1 MLCNCINLN
10 YIGIIKSVFSN
21 HHLVLYILL
30 VIDIITFKF
39 FRSEDDFR
47 KVESSSTVMQSNVFT
62 AYYSQT
68 NYQSPFSTS
77 VIYIIIPKCVCGCVC
92 LWRFYL
98 KTFNGI
104 DLILFATWRHSSSSG
119 FKILTKLL

>member
-10 YIGIIKSVFSN
+10 YIGIIKSFFLN
-21 HHLVLYILL
+21 HHLVLYILF
-30 VIDIITFKF
+30 VIDITTFKF

-47 KVESSSTVMQSNVFT
+47 KVESSSTVKQSNVFI

-77 VIYIIIPKCVCGCVC
+77 
-92 LWRFYL
+92 
-98 KTFNGI
+98 
-104 DLILFATWRHSSSSG
+104 ILF
-119 FKILTKLL
+119 

>member
-10 YIGIIKSVFSN
+10 YIGTIKSFFLN

-39 FRSEDDFR
+39 FRFEDDFR
-47 KVESSSTVMQSNVFT
+47 KVESSSTVIQSNVFT

-68 NYQSPFSTS
+68 NYFIVFIFSLYLS
-77 VIYIIIPKCVCGCVC
+77 
-92 LWRFYL
+92 LLFYE
-98 KTFNGI
+98 
-104 DLILFATWRHSSSSG
+104 LIV
-119 FKILTKLL
+119 